1 MTTTGT
7 ATPPTIRATVL
18 APTREELLSAFRK
31 RHPRISDDRLGKLL
45 DRRLACGAIDVIRD
59 PAGEIDIRLT
69 GAMRRN

>member
-7 ATPPTIRATVL
+7 STPATVL
-18 APTREELLSAFRK
+18 APTREDLLRAFRK

-45 DRRLACGAIDVIRD
+45 DHRLARGAIDVIRNT
-59 PAGEIDIRLT
+59 AGEIDIRLT